1 VEELGAEGTED
12 GQGRG
17 RAVSYTVATPKTW
30 AQTVDQLAETFRK
43 WGIREWMVTPPR
55 PLSRA
60 PYQSQEDRRV
70 TVRYTPRGNSEIV
83 LTMDR
88 QDRAEDNVRVLYLA
102 IEALRKNE
110 LRGIADLVREAY
122 LQLPAPTRQ
131 RDPFEVLGV
140 RSDAPLEDIKAMYLI
155 KTKRLHPDIGGS
167 EEAMKELNEAWER
180 IQAGANNA

>member
-1 VEELGAEGTED
+1 VDELEPEGTKD
-12 GQGRG
+12 AQGR
-17 RAVSYTVATPKTW
+17 RPAVSYTLRTPKSW
-30 AQTVDQLAETFRK
+30 AQTVDELAETFRL
-43 WGIREWMVTPPR
+43 WGIREWTVTPPR

-60 PYQSQEDRRV
+60 RYQNVEDRRV

-88 QDRAEDNVRVLYLA
+88 QDRAEDNLRVLWLA

-122 LQLPAPTRQ
+122 LQLPAPARH

-140 RSDAPLEDIKAMYLI
+140 RPDAPMEDIKAMYLI
-155 KTKRLHPDIGGS
+155 KMKRLHPDVGGS
-167 EEAMKELNEAWER
+167 EEATKEINDAWER
-180 IQAGANNA
+180 IQEGAGQ